1 MNKIRI
7 SSALCWLLAAANS
20 LAQQAPEAAAL
31 PSGGPVAGATYVV
44 DPTHTFVIYEIG
56 HYGTTTNRGR
66 FSTKEGSIKIA
77 PGGRGGSVDVT
88 MDIATI
94 HTGVDLLDRHLQSKD
109 FFDVALYPTARFV
122 ADRLVF
128 EGDKVRSASGI
139 LTLLG
144 KARTVVLSAN
154 RFNCYVSP
162 VANRQVCGGDFET
175 TIKRSEFGI
184 TWGLNFGFED
194 NVKLLVQV
202 EAIAWQPR

>member
-1 MNKIRI
+1 MARSTLLFFALLSTASVPALAENAHYTIDPAHTYPSFEADHMGI
-7 SSALCWLLAAANS
+7 SVWRGKLDKS
-20 LAQQAPEAAAL
+20 
-31 PSGGPVAGATYVV
+31 SGGVDLDKAAGT
-44 DPTHTFVIYEIG
+44 
-56 HYGTTTNRGR
+56 GT
-66 FSTKEGSIKIA
+66 
-77 PGGRGGSVDVT
+77 VDVT
-88 MDIATI
+88 IDLSSIDFGLDALNTWAT
-94 HTGVDLLDRHLQSKD
+94 GKD

>member
-1 MNKIRI
+1 M
-7 SSALCWLLAAANS
+7 
-20 LAQQAPEAAAL
+20 
-31 PSGGPVAGATYVV
+31 
-44 DPTHTFVIYEIG
+44 
-56 HYGTTTNRGR
+56 
-66 FSTKEGSIKIA
+66 
-77 PGGRGGSVDVT
+77 
-88 MDIATI
+88 
-94 HTGVDLLDRHLQSKD
+94 
-109 FFDVALYPTARFV
+109 

-184 TWGLNFGFED
+184 TWGTNFGFED
-194 NVKLLVQV
+194 NVKLLIQV